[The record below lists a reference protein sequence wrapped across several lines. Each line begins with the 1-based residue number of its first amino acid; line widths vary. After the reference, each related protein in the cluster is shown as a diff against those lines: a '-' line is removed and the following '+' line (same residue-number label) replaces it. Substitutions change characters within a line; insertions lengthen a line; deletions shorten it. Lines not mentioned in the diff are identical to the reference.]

1 MSAIISV
8 KNLGI
13 RYTVFKSGGKSL
25 RRNILQLVTGNLS
38 RQWFWA
44 LKDVTFDLNEGDTLG
59 VIGSN
64 GSGKS
69 TLCMSLAQILHPDEG
84 EVQVNGTVSPILA
97 LGSGFNRD
105 MTGRENI
112 FLSGALM
119 GLSQQQSRE
128 MEPSIIEFAEIG
140 DFIDNP
146 VRTYSSGMKARLAFA
161 IAPSIEPDVLL
172 LDEILGVGD
181 VAFKQKSE
189 ERMHQLMDRARG
201 IVLVS
206 HTGDVIREL
215 CNVVLWLHH
224 GQVMAYGPTDEIV
237 TRYEKFQGKIEKD
250 SKLKLQ

>member
-25 RRNILQLVTGNLS
+25 RRSILQLVTGNLS
-38 RQWFWA
+38 KQWFWA
-44 LKDVTFDLNEGDTLG
+44 LKDVSFDLNEGETLG

-69 TLCMSLAQILHPDEG
+69 TLCMALAQILHPDEG
-84 EVQVNGTVSPILA
+84 EVNVYGTVSPILA

-112 FLSGALM
+112 YLSGALM
-119 GLSQQQSRE
+119 GLSTQEVRD
-128 MEPSIIEFAEIG
+128 MEPWIIEFAEIG

-161 IAPSIEPDVLL
+161 IATSIEPDVLM

-189 ERMHQLMDRARG
+189 ERMHELMEKARG

-215 CNVVLWLHH
+215 CSVVLWLHH
-224 GQVMAYGPTDEIV
+224 GKVVEYGPTEEV
-237 TRYEKFQGKIEKD
+237 VNRYEVFQGKVEKAGRQ
-250 SKLKLQ
+250 S